1 MGYGEIRTP
10 TLWLEKLVFR
20 WLLLALAAIYL
31 VTTATR
37 IPMFFIL
44 LSEALKLSL
53 TLKSIGKMSCSI
65 A

>member
-10 TLWLEKLVFR
+10 TLWLGKLAFR
-20 WLLLALAAIYL
+20 WLLLALVAIYL
-31 VTTATR
+31 VTMVTR

-53 TLKSIGKMSCSI
+53 TLKSIGKMPCSI